1 MHRYGYPGALG
12 RHYHYTPGSYGRHSM
27 LRGLPIVGKL
37 LDKLPASVH
46 GLVSKSGAVKLGG
59 AVGAQVVAGL
69 VSSAVKNRSSTWQ
82 KANPKVAAVVNV
94 ALDVA
99 VGVGAHYALTKMKQP
114 AAAEV
119 ALYATAS
126 RSLAAL
132 VTNGLIGL
140 DSGNKV
146 FASLG
151 DTDALQGLMDLLLPE
166 NAYVGDLVLPE
177 STQVGDHGELV
188 MDANSDIS
196 ALVMPE
202 DSLTGVESSLF

>member
-1 MHRYGYPGALG
+1 MHGRYGHGYPGALG
-12 RHYHYTPGSYGRHSM
+12 RHYHYTPGMYGRQSY

-37 LDKLPASVH
+37 LDKLPASAH
-46 GLVSKSGAVKLGG
+46 NLVSKTGAVKLGS
-59 AVGAQVVAGL
+59 AVGAQVVAG
-69 VSSAVKNRSSTWQ
+69 VVAGAVKARNWLTAGSVSE
-82 KANPKVAAVVNV
+82 KAVNV
-94 ALDVA
+94 AIDVA
-99 VGVGAHYALTKMKQP
+99 VGMGAHYALTKMKQP

-132 VTNGLIGL
+132 VTDLAAKN
-140 DSGNKV
+140 SGGYV
-146 FASLG
+146 VVSG
-151 DTDALQGLMDLLLPE
+151 TDEDLQGLMNILLPE

-202 DSLTGVESSLF
+202 NEMSGVDSNLF